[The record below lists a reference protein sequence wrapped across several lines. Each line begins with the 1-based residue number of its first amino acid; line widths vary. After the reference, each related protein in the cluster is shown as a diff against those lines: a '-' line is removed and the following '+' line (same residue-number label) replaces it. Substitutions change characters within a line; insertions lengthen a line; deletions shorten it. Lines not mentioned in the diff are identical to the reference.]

1 MSLERW
7 LSERAPHFAAATR
20 GGDTA
25 AALHSVQTIRT
36 FPVATVRPLV
46 GEVREF
52 EAARLLAV
60 AADFQTFAAEFTKRA
75 KVARGQK
82 RRDHEAMAAF
92 CLPMSHR

>member
-1 MSLERW
+1 
-7 LSERAPHFAAATR
+7 
-20 GGDTA
+20 
-25 AALHSVQTIRT
+25 
-36 FPVATVRPLV
+36 V